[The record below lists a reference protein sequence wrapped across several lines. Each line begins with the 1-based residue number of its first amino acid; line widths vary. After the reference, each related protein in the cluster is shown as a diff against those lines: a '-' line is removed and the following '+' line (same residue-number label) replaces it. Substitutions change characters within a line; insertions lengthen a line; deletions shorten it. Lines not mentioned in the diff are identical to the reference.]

1 MSENN
6 SDFSLKYLF
15 YEFLQIRMYIIYIS
29 VLILV
34 VTAIFLNQHN
44 QNWKG
49 TIKIDVINST
59 EAHKY
64 IELLSHSN
72 EFRTVF
78 GLINDPNFS
87 LQEKITTRE
96 FSDYLRDLLIEEIVD
111 LEEFKL
117 AFNELNILN
126 KNSSDNDESFEN
138 KFKQEQ
144 NKFKINNPILS
155 KEDSRLQNKPLQS
168 SYTIDYVHTDKDKIE
183 KLFEYI
189 LNKANLNTKTNI
201 EERFDSLISNLIRLN
216 TFKIDDIQ
224 RDIDAIIAIS
234 ELQDEG
240 RVSFLIEQSAIA
252 RTLDIENPMIT
263 GSIDIESREND
274 TFEFLQDE
282 KPYYYRGY
290 AAIEKE
296 IELISKRDDRKPN
309 TNEIYDM
316 YYNKLTLEK
325 DMLPYR
331 IEAALKISPI
341 KSEIFK
347 AASYNTNS
355 IIYQKIGITK
365 LKLISYSLLII
376 FGTTIVL
383 LFIRLGMLQ
392 LK

>member
-355 IIYQKIGITK
+355 IVYSEIGMTK